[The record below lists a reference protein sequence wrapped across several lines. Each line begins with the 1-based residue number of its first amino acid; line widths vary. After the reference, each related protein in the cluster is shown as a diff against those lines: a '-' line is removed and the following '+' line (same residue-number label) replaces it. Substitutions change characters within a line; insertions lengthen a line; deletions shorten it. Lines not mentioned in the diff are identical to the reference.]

1 MKLRILSG
9 LIIGAVFISSILWI
23 PKLFYL
29 VMSLVAIGMLIEW
42 YNMTRSSIWLSLLG
56 LPIILIPVTSLFL
69 INFIDKNRS
78 MLLVYFVI
86 IWSVDTF
93 AMLGG
98 KSLQGPKLAPKLS
111 PNKTWSGLLTGI
123 LSAAFMV
130 VIVCKVLKFNIYSY
144 YFSST
149 VNIFI
154 TSMIIAIIAQ
164 LSDLFVS
171 YFKRKFGIKDT
182 GHIIPGHGGLLDRF
196 DSIIFTAPIFLM
208 LVAY

>member
-9 LIIGAVFISSILWI
+9 LIIGVIFIGSILWI

-42 YNMTRSSIWLSLLG
+42 YNMARSSIWLSLLG
-56 LPIILIPVTSLFL
+56 LPIILIPVASLL
-69 INFIDKNRS
+69 AINYIDKTRS
-78 MLLVYFVI
+78 ILLVYFVI

-98 KSLQGPKLAPKLS
+98 RRIQGPKLAPKLS

-123 LSAAFMV
+123 FSAAFMATL
-130 VIVCKVLKFNIYSY
+130 ICKVLNLNIDSY
-144 YFSST
+144 YFSSAA
-149 VNIFI
+149 NIFM

-196 DSIIFTAPIFLM
+196 DSIIFTAPLFFM